1 VPFAVYA
8 VNVVWSMALAISA
21 GLWQAALAGVAL
33 SLVPAAFALRRRVI
47 PAAVAR

>member
-1 VPFAVYA
+1 
-8 VNVVWSMALAISA
+8 MALAISA